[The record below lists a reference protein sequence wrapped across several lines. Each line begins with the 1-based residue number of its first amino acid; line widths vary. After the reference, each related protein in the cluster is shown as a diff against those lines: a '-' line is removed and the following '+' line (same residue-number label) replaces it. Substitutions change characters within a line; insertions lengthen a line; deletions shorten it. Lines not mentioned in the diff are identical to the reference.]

1 MWLLRTLLLSAT
13 GVVVALMLM
22 FVIAFVTGISMA
34 VPGVVAVES
43 VVTGPPSA
51 SMTLGPGLVP
61 VVAGLAVLIEV
72 PGRLRAR
79 RALVAQRSAP
89 EPCGAGR

>member
-1 MWLLRTLLLSAT
+1 MWWVRTVLLTAT
-13 GVVVALMLM
+13 ALAVALMLM
-22 FVIAFVTGISMA
+22 FAIAFVTGISMA

-51 SMTLGPGLVP
+51 SMTVGPGLLLVA
-61 VVAGLAVLIEV
+61 VVLAVLIEV

-79 RALVAQRSAP
+79 RALAAQRTAP
-89 EPCGAGR
+89 QPCGAGR

>member
-1 MWLLRTLLLSAT
+1 MWLVRTVLLSAT
-13 GVVVALMLM
+13 GVAVALALM
-22 FVIAFVTGISMA
+22 FLIAFVTGITLT

-43 VVTGPPSA
+43 VITGPPSA
-51 SMTLGPGLVP
+51 TMTIGPGLAL

-79 RALVAQRSAP
+79 RALAARQATP